1 VHESSSQERP
11 YHHGNLR
18 PALLEQAR
26 RTVREKGAQALS
38 LRELARDVGVSHAAP
53 RRHFADRQALL
64 EALAVWGFEALG
76 AELQAAEHAG
86 EDFQTR
92 LRALAAAYIRFATRE
107 AAMLEL
113 MFASKREDHDGQ
125 LGGAADNAFGVMLDL
140 IGQGQEERIL
150 PPGEPERVGLVL
162 FATIQGIAAMLTA
175 GIVGE
180 EQLEDLV
187 EDATENF
194 VRGCRAQLEEQSPPT
209 RSRGPTRARR
219 RTPA

>member
-1 VHESSSQERP
+1 MHERP

-18 PALLEQAR
+18 TALLAEAT

-76 AELQAAEHAG
+76 AELVAAEHTG
-86 EDFQTR
+86 DDFQTR
-92 LRALAAAYIRFATRE
+92 LRALAAAYIRFATRD

-113 MFASKREDHDGQ
+113 MFASKREEHDGQ
-125 LGGAADNAFGVMLDL
+125 LGRAADNAFRVMLDL
-140 IGQGQEERIL
+140 IRQGQEERIL
-150 PPGEPERVGLVL
+150 PAGEPERVGLVL

-187 EDATENF
+187 EDATVNF
-194 VRGCRAQLEEQSPPT
+194 VRGCRAELEG
-209 RSRGPTRARR
+209 RSALPRSKGPSRARR